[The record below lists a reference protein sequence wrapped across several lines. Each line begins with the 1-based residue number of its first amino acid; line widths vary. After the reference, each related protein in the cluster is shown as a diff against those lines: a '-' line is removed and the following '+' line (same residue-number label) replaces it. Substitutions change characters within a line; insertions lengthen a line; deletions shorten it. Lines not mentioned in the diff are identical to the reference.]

1 MKSYIV
7 YKHTTPSNKIY
18 IGITGTST
26 NQRWNNGKGYAKHPY
41 FYNAIKKYGWDNIT
55 HEILFDN
62 LTKEDACIKEK
73 ELIKFY
79 NSNNPKY
86 GYNMTSGGEMCT
98 WNELARN
105 NLAKSKLGHITSEQT
120 KLKISNSEKGKIVS
134 EESKQ
139 KMSVSQ
145 RNKVTSQGTIDNLRL
160 MAQNRIGTHRTE
172 ETKQKIS
179 KALKGHP
186 STTPKGKNHP
196 NYGKHLSYETRQK
209 ISEKAKARITDEFRY
224 NTSKRFS
231 KSVVCVETGEIFQSI
246 TDAAKT
252 YNISPSQLGAVC
264 NHTRGYKT
272 AGKLHWEFVNH

>member
-105 NLAKSKLGHITSEQT
+105 NLSKSKLGHITSEQT

-160 MAQNRIGTHRTE
+160 MAQNRIGTHRDE
-172 ETKQKIS
+172 LTKLKIS
-179 KALKGHP
+179 NSLKGHP

-196 NYGKHLSYETRQK
+196 NYGKHLSDDTRRKISQSHKNNITDKTRQIVSESISKKVHCIETDEIFPSISSAAKHYK
-209 ISEKAKARITDEFRY
+209 ISA
-224 NTSKRFS
+224 
-231 KSVVCVETGEIFQSI
+231 
-246 TDAAKT
+246 
-252 YNISPSQLGAVC
+252 SQLGAVC
-264 NHTRGYKT
+264 NKTGNYKT
-272 AGKLHWEFVNH
+272 AGKLHWEFV